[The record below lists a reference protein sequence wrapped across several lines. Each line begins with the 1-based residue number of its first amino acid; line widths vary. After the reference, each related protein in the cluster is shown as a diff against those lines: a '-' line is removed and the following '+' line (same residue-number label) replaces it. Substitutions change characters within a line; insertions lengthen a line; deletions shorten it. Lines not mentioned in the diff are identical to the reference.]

1 MMTTRQFMQEEQLS
15 AVVHAAFGSAR
26 RLLDVH
32 RLTGG
37 SKKGVYRLGL
47 DDGSSSILYVWNA
60 DENYWPES
68 NTSDSDPFADASGL
82 DLLESAHAALDAA
95 GVRVPKLLLVD
106 RSKTIAAA
114 DLALAEDV
122 PGGTLEALIRRD
134 PQAAAVP
141 LRELGAMLQAMQR
154 HRSPALG
161 KVALVAAGTAPQDR
175 RAEQVALERAL
186 LHLAAVAGR
195 VPALAEIHDRIADRL
210 RELARRV
217 TPRASYS
224 LIHGELGA
232 DHVMLDAAG
241 RPVII
246 DIEGVMY
253 FDAEWEHAFTEMRL
267 GAAYADL
274 DARFDL
280 DPARTG
286 LYVLA
291 QSLSLIE
298 GPLRIADTD
307 FPGRAFMLE
316 IAAGHTKK
324 VLQLVVA

>member
-1 MMTTRQFMQEEQLS
+1 MTARQFMQEEQLS
-15 AVVHAAFGSAR
+15 AVIHAAFGSAR
-26 RLLDVH
+26 RLLGVQ

-47 DDGSSSILYVWNA
+47 DDGSSTILYVWNA

-68 NTSDSDPFADASGL
+68 SISDSDPFADASGL
-82 DLLESAHAALDAA
+82 ELLEQAHAALDAA

-106 RSKTIAAA
+106 RSRAIAAA
-114 DLALAEDV
+114 DLALAEDL
-122 PGGTLEALIRRD
+122 PGGSLEALIRRD
-134 PQAAAVP
+134 PQSAAAP
-141 LRELGAMLQAMQR
+141 LRDLGAMLQAMQQ
-154 HRSPALG
+154 HGSPALG
-161 KVALVAAGTAPQDR
+161 KVALVAAGTVPQDR
-175 RAEQVALERAL
+175 RAEQIALDRAL
-186 LHLAAVAGR
+186 LHLTAVAGR

-210 RELARRV
+210 HELAGRIV
-217 TPRASYS
+217 PRTSYS

-267 GAAYADL
+267 GSAYRELGA
-274 DARFDL
+274 FDL
-280 DPARTG
+280 DPARTS

-324 VLQLVVA
+324 VLQLVAA

>member
-1 MMTTRQFMQEEQLS
+1 MMTTRQFMQAEQLS

-26 RLLDVH
+26 RLLEVQ

-47 DDGSSSILYVWNA
+47 DDGSSTILYVWND
-60 DENYWPES
+60 DENYWPAS
-68 NTSDSDPFADASGL
+68 SISASDPFADASGL
-82 DLLESAHAALDAA
+82 DLLEAAHAALDAA

-106 RSKTIAAA
+106 RGRTIVAA
-114 DLALAEDV
+114 DMALAEDLQ
-122 PGGTLEALIRRD
+122 GGSLEALIRHD
-134 PQAAAVP
+134 PQAAAP
-141 LRELGAMLQAMQR
+141 LHELGVMLQAMQR
-154 HRSPALG
+154 HRNPILG
-161 KVALVAAGTAPQDR
+161 KVALVTAGTAPQDR
-175 RAEQVALERAL
+175 RAEQIVLDRAL
-186 LHLAAVAGR
+186 LHLAAAAGR
-195 VPALAEIHDRIADRL
+195 VQALAEIHDRIADRL
-210 RELARRV
+210 RELADRIL
-217 TPRASYS
+217 PRTSYS

-267 GAAYADL
+267 GPAYADL
-274 DARFDL
+274 GAFEL
-280 DPARTG
+280 DPAR
-286 LYVLA
+286 LAFYVLA

-316 IAAGHTKK
+316 LAAGHTKK
-324 VLQLVVA
+324 VLQLVAA

>member
-1 MMTTRQFMQEEQLS
+1 MTTRQFMQEEQLS
-15 AVVHAAFGSAR
+15 AVIHAAFGSAR
-26 RLLDVH
+26 RLLDVQ

-47 DDGSSSILYVWNA
+47 DDGSSSILYIWND
-60 DENYWPES
+60 DENYWPAS
-68 NTSDSDPFADASGL
+68 SISDSDPFADASGL
-82 DLLESAHAALDAA
+82 DLLEAAHAALDAA

-106 RSKTIAAA
+106 RSKTVAGA
-114 DLALAEDV
+114 DMALAEDLQ
-122 PGGTLEALIRRD
+122 GGSLEALIRRD
-134 PQAAAVP
+134 RQAAAAP
-141 LRELGAMLQAMQR
+141 LRELGDMLQAMQR

-161 KVALVAAGTAPQDR
+161 KVALVAAGTAPHGG
-175 RAEQVALERAL
+175 RAEQIALDRAL

-195 VPALAEIHDRIADRL
+195 VPALAEIQNRITDRL
-210 RELARRV
+210 HELASRV
-217 TPRASYS
+217 TPRMSYS

-267 GAAYADL
+267 GPVYSDL
-274 DARFDL
+274 GTFDL
-280 DPARTG
+280 DPARRS

-298 GPLRIADTD
+298 GPLRIAETD

-324 VLQLVVA
+324 VLQLVAA